1 MIIYGLVYYN
11 NFFYLDVIYIVICNS
26 ILFYDYG
33 NNIEGKNV
41 YMEFFFNDK
50 ILCYEECKYVKVC
63 LGYMYEDDL

>member
-1 MIIYGLVYYN
+1 M
-11 NFFYLDVIYIVICNS
+11 FFFLDVIYIVICNS

-50 ILCYEECKYVKVC
+50 VLCYEECKYV
-63 LGYMYEDDL
+63 